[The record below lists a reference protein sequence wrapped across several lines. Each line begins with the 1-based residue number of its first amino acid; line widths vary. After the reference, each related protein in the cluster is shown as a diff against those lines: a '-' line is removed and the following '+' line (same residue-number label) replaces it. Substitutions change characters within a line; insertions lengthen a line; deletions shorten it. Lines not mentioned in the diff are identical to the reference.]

1 MLYNLAQAMLP
12 IMMDN
17 VGILLLPPSVPP
29 LLPPCLSL
37 SLFLPSSLLPSL
49 LSFLLSSLPL
59 PLIPSVLCVMGSLLS
74 GIHMLLTPTGM
85 IIALTICSPMATQAS
100 HGSEET
106 SQPGP
111 GLHPPHLGSHAPC
124 TLARD
129 PSSA

>member
-1 MLYNLAQAMLP
+1 MVMCLANEKWAEVPHAPSQKS
-12 IMMDN
+12 
-17 VGILLLPPSVPP
+17 PPREGAA
-29 LLPPCLSL
+29 
-37 SLFLPSSLLPSL
+37 SL

-85 IIALTICSPMATQAS
+85 IIALTIYSPMATQDS